1 MTNLQRR
8 LKKLEVVLTDSVG
21 LIPHTKRWL
30 EYWDRQYYLYLSG
43 KDLYAVWRS
52 SVVEFRAVMKY
63 AQEEPSSLAR
73 KAIEQNKAD
82 AVT

>member
-1 MTNLQRR
+1 MTHLRRR
-8 LKKLEVVLTDSVG
+8 LRKLEGVLTDSVG

-43 KDLYAVWRS
+43 KDLYAIWRS

-73 KAIEQNKAD
+73 KALDENRAG
-82 AVT
+82 AVA